1 MNKRSARLKERLQ
14 QSKILIAPGAPDAL
28 VAKIIEKN
36 GFEAVYL
43 TGAGVSYTTLG
54 LPDMGFITMSE
65 MVQKAAS
72 IVEAVDI
79 PVISDADT
87 GYGNPLNVIR
97 TVKEFERAGVSA
109 IQLEDQVFPKRCG
122 HLAGKEIIPQEEM
135 VIKIKAAVDTRVDPN
150 FQIIARTDALA
161 VRGLEEAIKRSI
173 AYQEAGADILFVEAP
188 QSVAEMKK
196 ITSSFSV
203 PLVAN
208 MVEGGKTPLL
218 TAQELEE
225 IGYDL
230 VIFPGAAVRVIAKA
244 VADLMQ
250 EIKNKGTTKH
260 YTNNMYLFERL
271 NNLVDRE
278 RVRVW
283 EEKYNTEKH

>member
-161 VRGLEEAIKRSI
+161 VRGLVEAIERSI